1 MVKRSK
7 VLTVRSQV
15 TAFASAFQSY
25 TQAIQTD
32 PAILN
37 LVSSLANDPAD
48 FSSFQVAMS
57 SFENYI
63 TNGQILPATI
73 LLAFP
78 SAARPVI
85 SSIINVENSIAAA
98 NGFTATFTLAQNTAQ
113 TNAAKPTGNAMLGT
127 SAGVVAGFIGAVA
140 LL

>member
-1 MVKRSK
+1 MS
-7 VLTVRSQV
+7 
-15 TAFASAFQSY
+15 
-25 TQAIQTD
+25 
-32 PAILN
+32 

-73 LLAFP
+73 LSAFP
-78 SAARPVI
+78 TAARPVI

-98 NGFTATFTLAQNTAQ
+98 NGFTATVTLAQNTAQ
-113 TNAAKPTGNAMLGT
+113 STNAAKPTGNAMLGT